1 MDRIRRLNTITTLF
15 LLFTLSG
22 FAILLIMIYMNWE
35 DVRQKTYSEL
45 EHVNTFVYSAFEAD
59 LYKYDTLL
67 QLLGERLAEM
77 DVMRHPEA
85 GRALLERTLSM
96 NPNLAG
102 FGVARPDGQLTVV
115 TNVPPKTP
123 LPNLLHANNSKE
135 TFERVLLRDGITLGR
150 TYYMKA
156 LGKWVVPLRAPIF
169 NADGELLFI
178 MTAGINVR
186 SKKNIWQPENLPEH
200 ITTLLIDDDFYF
212 LFVSPLHEE
221 ELRHYY
227 NTPLSEETLS
237 QIDPGNIHTPGIKKF
252 NVTDRNGNRLLA
264 TSVYH
269 PSLGITSVTT
279 IPYRHV
285 VLSLFEELRYLLLG
299 TALFYGFSFLLYL
312 YMNRRDK
319 GWTRELLWNASH
331 DTLTGL
337 PNRFFLQEKTKQWHA
352 RHRQYSALF
361 LDLDN
366 FKGINDNYGHPFGD
380 KLLHEIAVRLSSLID
395 EHEYVI
401 RQGGDEFILLTTRAP
416 EKAGQYAQQVRDA
429 IAKPVRID
437 KIVVHPTVSIGIA
450 HYPKDAD
457 ELDVLLSKADMALY
471 AAKDHHRGYFE
482 YSTALDTRAKRRYVL
497 ESELRRADLSAEI
510 HIAFQPQL
518 DVETLRVVGVEALA
532 RWRSPVLGD
541 VSPEIFIP
549 VAEETA
555 LIQSLGAHMLETACI
570 QTVAVWRE
578 TRRRFRLSVNVSA
591 QELLSE
597 GFAQRIISILEKVV
611 FPPSMLT
618 LEVTESVFI
627 DQTDRA
633 KTVLQALRTHGIGIA
648 LDDFG
653 TGYSSLSM
661 LLGLPLTELKID
673 KSFVDELDSDS
684 QKQAIVKSI
693 ITLSDMFELTVIAEG
708 ADAPYYAFLKES
720 GCDVLQGF
728 HYGTPQ
734 NAEALTRLIRD
745 SSAE

>member
-1 MDRIRRLNTITTLF
+1 MQRIRRLNTITTLF
-15 LLFTLSG
+15 LLFSLSG
-22 FAILLIMIYMNWE
+22 FAILLIMIYMNWK
-35 DVRQKTYSEL
+35 DVRQKTYSNL

-67 QLLGERLAEM
+67 QLLGERLADL
-77 DVMRHPEA
+77 DVMRNPEA

-115 TNVPPKTP
+115 TNVPPTLP
-123 LPNLLHANNSKE
+123 LPSLLNANNCKE
-135 TFERVLLRDGITLGR
+135 TFNRVLLRDGITLGR

-169 NADGELLFI
+169 NAKGELLFI

-186 SKKNIWQPENLPEH
+186 SKSNIWQPENLPEH

-212 LFVSPLHEE
+212 LFVSPLKEE
-221 ELRHYY
+221 ALEHYY
-227 NTPLSEETLS
+227 NTPLPKEILS
-237 QIDPGNIHTPGIKKF
+237 QIDPSIIHKPGIKKF
-252 NVTDRNGNRLLA
+252 SVTDRDGIRVLA

-279 IPYRHV
+279 IPYRD
-285 VLSLFEELRYLLLG
+285 VLMTLFDGLRYLLLG

-319 GWTRELLWNASH
+319 GWTAELLWNASH

-352 RHRQYSALF
+352 SHRQYSALF

-366 FKGINDNYGHPFGD
+366 FKGVNDNYGHPFGD
-380 KLLHEIAVRLSSLID
+380 KLLHEIAIRLSSLID
-395 EHEYVI
+395 THEYVI
-401 RQGGDEFILLTTRAP
+401 RQGGDEFIVLTTRAP
-416 EKAGQYAQQVRDA
+416 EKVGQYAEQVRHA
-429 IAKPVRID
+429 IATPVRID

-457 ELDVLLSKADMALY
+457 ELDGLLSKADMALY

-482 YSTALDTRAKRRYVL
+482 YSNVLDAKAKRRYML
-497 ESELRRADLSAEI
+497 ESELRRADLSSEI
-510 HIAFQPQL
+510 HIVYQPQF
-518 DVETLRVVGVEALA
+518 DVETLRIVGVEALA

-541 VSPEIFIP
+541 ISPGTFIP

-555 LIQSLGAHMLETACI
+555 LILSLGAHMLETACI
-570 QTVAVWRE
+570 ETVAIWQE
-578 TRRRFRLSVNVSA
+578 THRRFRLAVNVSA

-597 GFAQRIISILEKVV
+597 GFAQRVISTLDKVL

-627 DQTDRA
+627 DQTDQAR
-633 KTVLQALRTHGIGIA
+633 TVLQTLRSHGVGVA

-661 LLGLPLTELKID
+661 LLGLPLSELKID
-673 KSFVDELDSDS
+673 KSFLEELDCDL

-693 ITLSDMFELTVIAEG
+693 ITLSAMFDLIVIAEG
-708 ADAPYYAFLKES
+708 ADAPYYDFLKES

-728 HYGTPQ
+728 HYGKPQ
-734 NAEALTRLIRD
+734 NADALCKLMGH
-745 SSAE
+745 